1 MMEKLAE
8 IKDGTV
14 FKSGVTDRCNLFLG
28 YKKEDRSTDYE
39 LEKRRYLMKKLKFDS
54 YDGVCFLNGL
64 VFFAPVALLVRTQ
77 AGVSEHVFFLLQ
89 ALLSGVIFLGEIP
102 TGFITDK
109 IGYRKSLIL
118 AQVLLLGARSLLLAA
133 FVSRSLALFVVE
145 AVVEGIAACFT
156 SGTGS
161 AYLYNLYGENGYLVK
176 TAHAENFGI
185 AGFIIS
191 TVAYAGI
198 YKISGMEGLLIT
210 TVVMDIIAVVCSF
223 FLRSESSKTIIA
235 DRKEVQILA
244 VFKNKKAFLFVIS
257 LAIFS
262 IAWLLI
268 NFFYV
273 VKLENCGL
281 PVEWMSLIILSY
293 SAVQML
299 AEPILGKLSDGKNGK
314 SSREKLPAVTAATA
328 GVAFL
333 LFGVVKFRAAVL
345 LLMLILPLLLNLP
358 EYLLMDLENQFVDEA
373 ECGSQRA
380 ATLSVLNMGVNLV
393 EILTLSASAFLT
405 KIGIQWCFV
414 FVGCFLMAIALLFAR
429 IQK

>member
-1 MMEKLAE
+1 
-8 IKDGTV
+8 
-14 FKSGVTDRCNLFLG
+14 
-28 YKKEDRSTDYE
+28 
-39 LEKRRYLMKKLKFDS
+39 MKKLKFDS

-77 AGVSEHVFFLLQ
+77 AGVSEHIFFLLQ

-109 IGYRKSLIL
+109 IGYRKSLIW
-118 AQVLLLGARSLLLAA
+118 AQVLLFGARSLLLAA

-145 AVVEGIAACFT
+145 AVVEGIAVCFT

-161 AYLYNLYGENGYLVK
+161 AYLYDLYGENGYLVK
-176 TAHAENFGI
+176 TAHAENFGT

-273 VKLENCGL
+273 EKLENCGL
-281 PVEWMSLIILSY
+281 PVGWMSLIILSY

-299 AEPILGKLSDGKNGK
+299 AEPILGKLSDGKNEK
-314 SSREKLPAVTAATA
+314 SGREKLPTVTAFIA

-358 EYLLMDLENQFVDEA
+358 EYLLMNLENQFVDET

>member
-1 MMEKLAE
+1 
-8 IKDGTV
+8 
-14 FKSGVTDRCNLFLG
+14 
-28 YKKEDRSTDYE
+28 
-39 LEKRRYLMKKLKFDS
+39 MKKLKFDS

-77 AGVSEHVFFLLQ
+77 AGVSEHIFFLLQ

-109 IGYRKSLIL
+109 IGYRKSLIW
-118 AQVLLLGARSLLLAA
+118 AQVLLFGARSLLLAA

-161 AYLYNLYGENGYLVK
+161 AYLYALYGENGYLAK
-176 TAHAENFGI
+176 TAHAGNFGT

-210 TVVMDIIAVVCSF
+210 TVVANAAAVACSF
-223 FLRSESSKTIIA
+223 FLRSESSKTVIA

-273 VKLENCGL
+273 EKLENCGL
-281 PVEWMSLIILSY
+281 PVEWMSLIILIY

-299 AEPILGKLSDGKNGK
+299 AEPILEKLSVGKNGK
-314 SSREKLPAVTAATA
+314 SGRKKLLAVTAVTA

-333 LFGVVKFRAAVL
+333 LFGVIKLRAAVL

-358 EYLLMDLENQFVDEA
+358 EYLLMDLENQFVDET

-414 FVGCFLMAIALLFAR
+414 FVGCFLMVIALLFVR

>member
-1 MMEKLAE
+1 
-8 IKDGTV
+8 
-14 FKSGVTDRCNLFLG
+14 
-28 YKKEDRSTDYE
+28 
-39 LEKRRYLMKKLKFDS
+39 MKKLKFDS

-77 AGVSEHVFFLLQ
+77 AGVSEHVFFILQ

-133 FVSRSLALFVVE
+133 FVSRSLVLFVVE

-161 AYLYNLYGENGYLVK
+161 AYLYALYGENGYLAK
-176 TAHAENFGI
+176 TAHARNFGT

-223 FLRSESSKTIIA
+223 FLRSESSKTVIA

-273 VKLENCGL
+273 EKLENCGL

-314 SSREKLPAVTAATA
+314 SGRGKLPAVTAATA

-345 LLMLILPLLLNLP
+345 FLMLILPLLLNLP
-358 EYLLMDLENQFVDEA
+358 EYLLMNLENQFVDET

>member
-1 MMEKLAE
+1 
-8 IKDGTV
+8 
-14 FKSGVTDRCNLFLG
+14 
-28 YKKEDRSTDYE
+28 
-39 LEKRRYLMKKLKFDS
+39 MKKLKFDS

-77 AGVSEHVFFLLQ
+77 AGVSEHIFFLLQ

-109 IGYRKSLIL
+109 IGYRKSLIW
-118 AQVLLLGARSLLLAA
+118 AQVLLFGARSLLLAA

-145 AVVEGIAACFT
+145 AVVEGIAACFA

-161 AYLYNLYGENGYLVK
+161 AYLYDLYGENGYLVK
-176 TAHAENFGI
+176 TAHAENFGT
-185 AGFIIS
+185 AGFITS

-210 TVVMDIIAVVCSF
+210 TVVTNIIAVVCSF
-223 FLRSESSKTIIA
+223 FLRSESSKTVIA

-273 VKLENCGL
+273 EKLENCGL

-314 SSREKLPAVTAATA
+314 SGRGKLPTVTASTA

-333 LFGVVKFRAAVL
+333 LFGVIKFRAAVL

-358 EYLLMDLENQFVDEA
+358 EYLLMDLENQFVDET

-414 FVGCFLMAIALLFAR
+414 FVGCFLMVIALLFVR

>member
-1 MMEKLAE
+1 
-8 IKDGTV
+8 
-14 FKSGVTDRCNLFLG
+14 
-28 YKKEDRSTDYE
+28 
-39 LEKRRYLMKKLKFDS
+39 MKKLKFDS

-133 FVSRSLALFVVE
+133 FVSRSLVLFVVE

-161 AYLYNLYGENGYLVK
+161 AYLYALYGENGYLAK
-176 TAHAENFGI
+176 TAHAGNFGT

-210 TVVMDIIAVVCSF
+210 TVVANAAAFACSF
-223 FLRSESSKTIIA
+223 FLRSESSKTVIA

-358 EYLLMDLENQFVDEA
+358 EYLLMNLENQFVDEA

>member
-1 MMEKLAE
+1 
-8 IKDGTV
+8 
-14 FKSGVTDRCNLFLG
+14 
-28 YKKEDRSTDYE
+28 
-39 LEKRRYLMKKLKFDS
+39 MKKLKFDS

-77 AGVSEHVFFLLQ
+77 AGVSEHIFFLLQ

-109 IGYRKSLIL
+109 IGYRKSLIW
-118 AQVLLLGARSLLLAA
+118 AQVLLFGARSLLLAA
-133 FVSRSLALFVVE
+133 YVSQSLALFVVE
-145 AVVEGIAACFT
+145 AVVEGIAACFA

-161 AYLYNLYGENGYLVK
+161 AYLYDLYGENGYLVK
-176 TAHAENFGI
+176 TAHAENFGT

-244 VFKNKKAFLFVIS
+244 IFKNKKAFLFVIS

-281 PVEWMSLIILSY
+281 PVEWMSLIILIY

-299 AEPILGKLSDGKNGK
+299 AEPILEKLSDGKNGK
-314 SSREKLPAVTAATA
+314 SGRGKLPAVTAATA

-333 LFGVVKFRAAVL
+333 LFGVVKFRSAVL

-358 EYLLMDLENQFVDEA
+358 EYLLMNLENQFVDEA

>member
-1 MMEKLAE
+1 
-8 IKDGTV
+8 
-14 FKSGVTDRCNLFLG
+14 
-28 YKKEDRSTDYE
+28 
-39 LEKRRYLMKKLKFDS
+39 MKKLKFDS

-133 FVSRSLALFVVE
+133 FVSRSLVLFVVE

-161 AYLYNLYGENGYLVK
+161 AYLYALYGENGYLAK
-176 TAHAENFGI
+176 TAHAGNFGT

-210 TVVMDIIAVVCSF
+210 TVVMDVIAVVCSF
-223 FLRSESSKTIIA
+223 YLRSESSKTVIA

-273 VKLENCGL
+273 EKIENCGL

-380 ATLSVLNMGVNLV
+380 AMLSVLNMGVNLV

>member
-1 MMEKLAE
+1 M
-8 IKDGTV
+8 
-14 FKSGVTDRCNLFLG
+14 
-28 YKKEDRSTDYE
+28 
-39 LEKRRYLMKKLKFDS
+39 
-54 YDGVCFLNGL
+54 
-64 VFFAPVALLVRTQ
+64 
-77 AGVSEHVFFLLQ
+77 
-89 ALLSGVIFLGEIP
+89 
-102 TGFITDK
+102 
-109 IGYRKSLIL
+109 IL
-118 AQVLLLGARSLLLAA
+118 
-133 FVSRSLALFVVE
+133 
-145 AVVEGIAACFT
+145 
-156 SGTGS
+156 
-161 AYLYNLYGENGYLVK
+161 
-176 TAHAENFGI
+176 
-185 AGFIIS
+185 
-191 TVAYAGI
+191 
-198 YKISGMEGLLIT
+198 
-210 TVVMDIIAVVCSF
+210 
-223 FLRSESSKTIIA
+223 
-235 DRKEVQILA
+235 
-244 VFKNKKAFLFVIS
+244 

-273 VKLENCGL
+273 EKLENCGL

-299 AEPILGKLSDGKNGK
+299 AEPILEKLSVGKNGK
-314 SSREKLPAVTAATA
+314 SGRKKLPAVTAVTA

-333 LFGVVKFRAAVL
+333 LFGVIKFRAAVL

>member
-1 MMEKLAE
+1 
-8 IKDGTV
+8 
-14 FKSGVTDRCNLFLG
+14 
-28 YKKEDRSTDYE
+28 
-39 LEKRRYLMKKLKFDS
+39 MKKIKFDS

-118 AQVLLLGARSLLLAA
+118 AQMLLLGARSLLLAA

-145 AVVEGIAACFT
+145 AVVEGTATCFT

-161 AYLYNLYGENGYLVK
+161 AYLYALYGENGYLAK
-176 TAHAENFGI
+176 TAHAGNFGT

-223 FLRSESSKTIIA
+223 FLRSESSKAVIA

-273 VKLENCGL
+273 EKLENCGL

-299 AEPILGKLSDGKNGK
+299 AEPILEKLSVGKNGK
-314 SSREKLPAVTAATA
+314 SGRKKLPAVTAVTA

-333 LFGVVKFRAAVL
+333 LFGVIKFRAAVL

-358 EYLLMDLENQFVDEA
+358 EYLLMDLENQFVDET
-373 ECGSQRA
+373 ECGGQRA

-414 FVGCFLMAIALLFAR
+414 FVGCFLMVIALLFVR

>member
-1 MMEKLAE
+1 
-8 IKDGTV
+8 
-14 FKSGVTDRCNLFLG
+14 
-28 YKKEDRSTDYE
+28 
-39 LEKRRYLMKKLKFDS
+39 MKKLKFDS

-77 AGVSEHVFFLLQ
+77 AGVSEHIFFILQ

-133 FVSRSLALFVVE
+133 FVSRSLVLFVVE

-161 AYLYNLYGENGYLVK
+161 AYLYALYGENGYLAK
-176 TAHAENFGI
+176 AAHAGNFGT

-223 FLRSESSKTIIA
+223 FLRSESSKAVIA

-244 VFKNKKAFLFVIS
+244 IFKNKKAFLFVIS

-281 PVEWMSLIILSY
+281 PVECMSLIILSY

-314 SSREKLPAVTAATA
+314 SGRKKLPAVTAVTA

-333 LFGVVKFRAAVL
+333 LFGVIKFRAAVL

-358 EYLLMDLENQFVDEA
+358 EYLLMDLENQFVDET

-414 FVGCFLMAIALLFAR
+414 FVGCFLMVIALLFAR

>member
-1 MMEKLAE
+1 
-8 IKDGTV
+8 
-14 FKSGVTDRCNLFLG
+14 
-28 YKKEDRSTDYE
+28 
-39 LEKRRYLMKKLKFDS
+39 MKKLKFDS

-77 AGVSEHVFFLLQ
+77 AGVSEHVFFILQ

-118 AQVLLLGARSLLLAA
+118 AQVLLFGARSLLLAA

-314 SSREKLPAVTAATA
+314 SGREKLPAVTAATA

-358 EYLLMDLENQFVDEA
+358 EYLLMNLENQFVDEA

>member
-1 MMEKLAE
+1 
-8 IKDGTV
+8 
-14 FKSGVTDRCNLFLG
+14 
-28 YKKEDRSTDYE
+28 
-39 LEKRRYLMKKLKFDS
+39 MKKLKFDS

-77 AGVSEHVFFLLQ
+77 VGVSEHIFFLLQ

-161 AYLYNLYGENGYLVK
+161 AYLYALYGENGYLAK
-176 TAHAENFGI
+176 TAHAGNFGT

-210 TVVMDIIAVVCSF
+210 TVVTNIIAVVCSF
-223 FLRSESSKTIIA
+223 FLRSESSKTVIA

-273 VKLENCGL
+273 EKLENCGL
-281 PVEWMSLIILSY
+281 PVEWMSLIILIY

-299 AEPILGKLSDGKNGK
+299 AEPILEKLSVGKNGK
-314 SSREKLPAVTAATA
+314 SGRKKLLAVTAVTA

-333 LFGVVKFRAAVL
+333 LFGVIKLRAAVL

-358 EYLLMDLENQFVDEA
+358 EYLLMDLENQFVDET

-414 FVGCFLMAIALLFAR
+414 FVGCFLMVIALLFVR

>member
-1 MMEKLAE
+1 
-8 IKDGTV
+8 
-14 FKSGVTDRCNLFLG
+14 
-28 YKKEDRSTDYE
+28 
-39 LEKRRYLMKKLKFDS
+39 MKKLKFDS

-77 AGVSEHVFFLLQ
+77 AGVSEHVFFILQ

-133 FVSRSLALFVVE
+133 FVSQSLVLFVVE

-161 AYLYNLYGENGYLVK
+161 AYLYALYGENGYLAK
-176 TAHAENFGI
+176 TAHAGNFGT

-210 TVVMDIIAVVCSF
+210 TVVMDVIAVVCSF

-273 VKLENCGL
+273 EKLENCGL
-281 PVEWMSLIILSY
+281 PVEWMSLIILIY

-314 SSREKLPAVTAATA
+314 SGRGKLPAVTAATA

-333 LFGVVKFRAAVL
+333 LFGVVKFRSAVL

-358 EYLLMDLENQFVDEA
+358 EYLLMNLENQFVDEA

>member
-1 MMEKLAE
+1 
-8 IKDGTV
+8 
-14 FKSGVTDRCNLFLG
+14 
-28 YKKEDRSTDYE
+28 
-39 LEKRRYLMKKLKFDS
+39 MKKLKFDS

-77 AGVSEHVFFLLQ
+77 AGVSEHIFFLLQ

-133 FVSRSLALFVVE
+133 FVSRSLVLFVVE

-161 AYLYNLYGENGYLVK
+161 AYLYALYGENGYLAK
-176 TAHAENFGI
+176 TAHAGNFGT

-210 TVVMDIIAVVCSF
+210 TVVMDVIAVVCSF
-223 FLRSESSKTIIA
+223 YLRSESSKTIIA

-244 VFKNKKAFLFVIS
+244 IFKNKKAFLFVIS

-299 AEPILGKLSDGKNGK
+299 SEPILGKLSDGKNGK
-314 SSREKLPAVTAATA
+314 SGRGKLPAVTAAAA

-333 LFGVVKFRAAVL
+333 FLGVVKFRAAVL

-358 EYLLMDLENQFVDEA
+358 EYLLMNLENQFVDEA

-380 ATLSVLNMGVNLV
+380 AMLSVLNMGVNLV

>member
-1 MMEKLAE
+1 
-8 IKDGTV
+8 
-14 FKSGVTDRCNLFLG
+14 
-28 YKKEDRSTDYE
+28 
-39 LEKRRYLMKKLKFDS
+39 MKKLKFDS

-77 AGVSEHVFFLLQ
+77 AGVSEHIFFLLQ

-133 FVSRSLALFVVE
+133 FVSRSLVLFVVE

-161 AYLYNLYGENGYLVK
+161 AYLYALYGENGYLAK
-176 TAHAENFGI
+176 TAHAGNFGT

-244 VFKNKKAFLFVIS
+244 IFKNKKAFLFVIS

-273 VKLENCGL
+273 EKLENCGL

-314 SSREKLPAVTAATA
+314 SGRGKLPAVTAATA
-328 GVAFL
+328 GVTFL
-333 LFGVVKFRAAVL
+333 FFGVVKFRAAVL

-358 EYLLMDLENQFVDEA
+358 EYLLMDLENQFVDET
-373 ECGSQRA
+373 ECGGQRA

-414 FVGCFLMAIALLFAR
+414 FVGCFLMVIALLFAR

>member
-1 MMEKLAE
+1 
-8 IKDGTV
+8 
-14 FKSGVTDRCNLFLG
+14 
-28 YKKEDRSTDYE
+28 
-39 LEKRRYLMKKLKFDS
+39 MKKLKFDS

-77 AGVSEHVFFLLQ
+77 AGVSEHVFFILQ

-133 FVSRSLALFVVE
+133 FVSRSLVLFVVE

-161 AYLYNLYGENGYLVK
+161 AYLYALYGENGYLAK
-176 TAHAENFGI
+176 TAHAGNFGT

-210 TVVMDIIAVVCSF
+210 TVVMDVIAVVCSF

-273 VKLENCGL
+273 EKLENCGL
-281 PVEWMSLIILSY
+281 PVEWMSLIILIY

-314 SSREKLPAVTAATA
+314 SGRGKLPAVTAAAA

-333 LFGVVKFRAAVL
+333 FFGVVKFRAAVL

-358 EYLLMDLENQFVDEA
+358 EYLLMNLENQFVDEA

>member
-1 MMEKLAE
+1 
-8 IKDGTV
+8 
-14 FKSGVTDRCNLFLG
+14 
-28 YKKEDRSTDYE
+28 
-39 LEKRRYLMKKLKFDS
+39 MKKLKFDS

-77 AGVSEHVFFLLQ
+77 AGVSEHIFFLLQ

-118 AQVLLLGARSLLLAA
+118 AQVLLFGARSLLLAA

-161 AYLYNLYGENGYLVK
+161 AYLYDLYGENGYLVK
-176 TAHAENFGI
+176 TAHAENFGT

-244 VFKNKKAFLFVIS
+244 IFKNKKAFLFVIS

-273 VKLENCGL
+273 EKLENCGL

-314 SSREKLPAVTAATA
+314 SGRGKLPAVTAATA

>member
-1 MMEKLAE
+1 
-8 IKDGTV
+8 
-14 FKSGVTDRCNLFLG
+14 
-28 YKKEDRSTDYE
+28 
-39 LEKRRYLMKKLKFDS
+39 MKKLKFDS

-77 AGVSEHVFFLLQ
+77 AGVSEHIFFLLQ

-118 AQVLLLGARSLLLAA
+118 AQVLLFGARSLLLAA

-161 AYLYNLYGENGYLVK
+161 AYLYALYGENGYLAK
-176 TAHAENFGI
+176 TAHAGNFGT

-210 TVVMDIIAVVCSF
+210 TVVTNIIAVVCSF
-223 FLRSESSKTIIA
+223 FLRSESSKTVIA

-273 VKLENCGL
+273 EKLENCGL

-314 SSREKLPAVTAATA
+314 SGRKKLLAVTAVTA

-333 LFGVVKFRAAVL
+333 LFGVIKFRAAVL

-358 EYLLMDLENQFVDEA
+358 EYLLMDLENQFVDET

-414 FVGCFLMAIALLFAR
+414 FVGCFLMVIALLFVR

>member
-1 MMEKLAE
+1 
-8 IKDGTV
+8 
-14 FKSGVTDRCNLFLG
+14 
-28 YKKEDRSTDYE
+28 
-39 LEKRRYLMKKLKFDS
+39 MKKIKFDS

-77 AGVSEHVFFLLQ
+77 AGVSEHIFFLLQ

-133 FVSRSLALFVVE
+133 FVSRSLVLFVVE

-161 AYLYNLYGENGYLVK
+161 AYLYALYGENGYLAK
-176 TAHAENFGI
+176 TAHAGNFGT

-244 VFKNKKAFLFVIS
+244 IFKNKKAFLFVIS

-273 VKLENCGL
+273 EKLENCGL

-314 SSREKLPAVTAATA
+314 SGRGKLPAVTAATA

-358 EYLLMDLENQFVDEA
+358 EYLLMDLENQFVDET

>member
-1 MMEKLAE
+1 
-8 IKDGTV
+8 
-14 FKSGVTDRCNLFLG
+14 
-28 YKKEDRSTDYE
+28 
-39 LEKRRYLMKKLKFDS
+39 MKKLKFDS

-77 AGVSEHVFFLLQ
+77 AGVSEHIFFLLQ

-109 IGYRKSLIL
+109 IGYRKSLIW
-118 AQVLLLGARSLLLAA
+118 AQVLLFGARSLLLAA

-145 AVVEGIAACFT
+145 AVVEGIAVCFT

-161 AYLYNLYGENGYLVK
+161 AYLYDLYGENGYLVK
-176 TAHAENFGI
+176 TAHAENFGT

-244 VFKNKKAFLFVIS
+244 IFKNKKAFLFVIS

-281 PVEWMSLIILSY
+281 PVEWMSLIILIY

-314 SSREKLPAVTAATA
+314 SGRGKLPAVTAATA

-333 LFGVVKFRAAVL
+333 LFGVVKFRSAVL

-358 EYLLMDLENQFVDEA
+358 EYLLMNLENQFVDEA

>member
-1 MMEKLAE
+1 
-8 IKDGTV
+8 
-14 FKSGVTDRCNLFLG
+14 
-28 YKKEDRSTDYE
+28 
-39 LEKRRYLMKKLKFDS
+39 MKKLKFDS

-77 AGVSEHVFFLLQ
+77 AGVSEHVFFILQ

-109 IGYRKSLIL
+109 IGYRKSLIW
-118 AQVLLLGARSLLLAA
+118 AQVLLFGARSLLLAA

-145 AVVEGIAACFT
+145 AVVEGIAVCFT

-161 AYLYNLYGENGYLVK
+161 AYLYDLYGENGYLVK
-176 TAHAENFGI
+176 TAHAENFGT

-210 TVVMDIIAVVCSF
+210 TVVMDVIAVVCSF

-273 VKLENCGL
+273 EKLENCGL
-281 PVEWMSLIILSY
+281 PVEWMSLIILIY

-314 SSREKLPAVTAATA
+314 SGRGKLPAVTAATA

-333 LFGVVKFRAAVL
+333 LFGVVKFRSAVL

-358 EYLLMDLENQFVDEA
+358 EYLLMNLENQFVDEA

-414 FVGCFLMAIALLFAR
+414 FVGCFLMVIALLFAR

>member
-1 MMEKLAE
+1 
-8 IKDGTV
+8 
-14 FKSGVTDRCNLFLG
+14 
-28 YKKEDRSTDYE
+28 
-39 LEKRRYLMKKLKFDS
+39 MKKLKFDS

-77 AGVSEHVFFLLQ
+77 AGVSEHIFFLLQ

-109 IGYRKSLIL
+109 IGYRKSLIW
-118 AQVLLLGARSLLLAA
+118 AQVLLFGARSLLLAA
-133 FVSRSLALFVVE
+133 YVSQSLALFVVE
-145 AVVEGIAACFT
+145 AVVEGIAACFA

-161 AYLYNLYGENGYLVK
+161 AYLYALYGENGYLAK
-176 TAHAENFGI
+176 TAHAENFGT

-198 YKISGMEGLLIT
+198 YKISGMEGLLII

-244 VFKNKKAFLFVIS
+244 IFKNKKAFLFVIS

-273 VKLENCGL
+273 EKLENCGL

-314 SSREKLPAVTAATA
+314 SGRGKLPAVTAATA

-358 EYLLMDLENQFVDEA
+358 EYLLMDLENQFVDET

>member
-1 MMEKLAE
+1 
-8 IKDGTV
+8 
-14 FKSGVTDRCNLFLG
+14 
-28 YKKEDRSTDYE
+28 
-39 LEKRRYLMKKLKFDS
+39 MKKLKFDS

-77 AGVSEHVFFLLQ
+77 AGVSEHVFFILQ

-133 FVSRSLALFVVE
+133 FVSRSLVLFVVE

-161 AYLYNLYGENGYLVK
+161 AYLYALYGENGYLAK
-176 TAHAENFGI
+176 TAHAGNFGT

-210 TVVMDIIAVVCSF
+210 TVVMDVIAVVCSF

-273 VKLENCGL
+273 EKLENCGL

-314 SSREKLPAVTAATA
+314 SGRGKLPAVTAATA

-333 LFGVVKFRAAVL
+333 LFRVVKFRAAVL

-358 EYLLMDLENQFVDEA
+358 EYLLMNLENQFVDEA

>member
-1 MMEKLAE
+1 
-8 IKDGTV
+8 
-14 FKSGVTDRCNLFLG
+14 
-28 YKKEDRSTDYE
+28 
-39 LEKRRYLMKKLKFDS
+39 MKKLKFDS

-77 AGVSEHVFFLLQ
+77 AGVSEHVFFILQ

-118 AQVLLLGARSLLLAA
+118 AQVLLFGARSLLLAA
-133 FVSRSLALFVVE
+133 FVSRSLVLFVVE

-161 AYLYNLYGENGYLVK
+161 AYLYALYGENGYLAK
-176 TAHAENFGI
+176 TAHAGNFGT

-210 TVVMDIIAVVCSF
+210 TVVMDVIAVVCSF
-223 FLRSESSKTIIA
+223 YLRSESSKTIIA

-314 SSREKLPAVTAATA
+314 SSREKLPAVTAAAA

-358 EYLLMDLENQFVDEA
+358 EYLLMNLENQFVDEA

-414 FVGCFLMAIALLFAR
+414 FVGCFLMVIALLFAR

>member
-1 MMEKLAE
+1 
-8 IKDGTV
+8 
-14 FKSGVTDRCNLFLG
+14 
-28 YKKEDRSTDYE
+28 
-39 LEKRRYLMKKLKFDS
+39 MKKLKFDS

-133 FVSRSLALFVVE
+133 FVSRSLVLFVVE

-161 AYLYNLYGENGYLVK
+161 AYLYALYGENGYLAK
-176 TAHAENFGI
+176 TAHAGNFGT

-210 TVVMDIIAVVCSF
+210 TVVMNIIAVVCSF
-223 FLRSESSKTIIA
+223 YLRSESSKTVIA

-273 VKLENCGL
+273 EKLENCGL
-281 PVEWMSLIILSY
+281 PVEWMSLIILNY

-314 SSREKLPAVTAATA
+314 SGREKLPAVTAAAA

-358 EYLLMDLENQFVDEA
+358 EYLLMNLENQFVDEA

-414 FVGCFLMAIALLFAR
+414 FVGCFLMVIALLFAR

>member
-1 MMEKLAE
+1 
-8 IKDGTV
+8 
-14 FKSGVTDRCNLFLG
+14 
-28 YKKEDRSTDYE
+28 
-39 LEKRRYLMKKLKFDS
+39 MKKLKFDS

-109 IGYRKSLIL
+109 IGYRKSLIW
-118 AQVLLLGARSLLLAA
+118 AQVLLFGARSLLLAA

-161 AYLYNLYGENGYLVK
+161 AYLYALYGENGYLAK
-176 TAHAENFGI
+176 TAHAGNFGT

-223 FLRSESSKTIIA
+223 FLRSESSKAVIA

-244 VFKNKKAFLFVIS
+244 IFKNKKAFLFVIS

-273 VKLENCGL
+273 EKLENCGL

-314 SSREKLPAVTAATA
+314 SSRGKLPAVTAATA
-328 GVAFL
+328 GVTFL
-333 LFGVVKFRAAVL
+333 FFGVIKFRAAVL

>member
-1 MMEKLAE
+1 
-8 IKDGTV
+8 
-14 FKSGVTDRCNLFLG
+14 
-28 YKKEDRSTDYE
+28 
-39 LEKRRYLMKKLKFDS
+39 MKKLKFDS

-77 AGVSEHVFFLLQ
+77 AGVSEHIFFLLQ

-118 AQVLLLGARSLLLAA
+118 AQVLLFGARSLLLAA
-133 FVSRSLALFVVE
+133 FVSRSLVLFVVE
-145 AVVEGIAACFT
+145 AVVEGIAACFA

-161 AYLYNLYGENGYLVK
+161 AYLYALYGENGYLAK
-176 TAHAENFGI
+176 TAHAGNFGT

-210 TVVMDIIAVVCSF
+210 TVVMNIIAVVCSF
-223 FLRSESSKTIIA
+223 YLRSESSKTVIA

-244 VFKNKKAFLFVIS
+244 IFKNKKAFLFVIS

-314 SSREKLPAVTAATA
+314 SGRGKLPAVTAATA

-358 EYLLMDLENQFVDEA
+358 EYLLMNLENQFVDEA

-393 EILTLSASAFLT
+393 EMLTLSASAFLT

>member
-1 MMEKLAE
+1 
-8 IKDGTV
+8 
-14 FKSGVTDRCNLFLG
+14 
-28 YKKEDRSTDYE
+28 
-39 LEKRRYLMKKLKFDS
+39 MKKLKFDS

-77 AGVSEHVFFLLQ
+77 AGVSEHIFFLLQ

-133 FVSRSLALFVVE
+133 FVSRSLVLFVVE

-161 AYLYNLYGENGYLVK
+161 AYLYALYGENGYLAK
-176 TAHAENFGI
+176 TAHAGNFGT

-210 TVVMDIIAVVCSF
+210 TVVMDVIAVVCSF

-273 VKLENCGL
+273 EKLENCGL
-281 PVEWMSLIILSY
+281 PVEWMSLIILIY

-314 SSREKLPAVTAATA
+314 SGREKLPAVTAATA

-333 LFGVVKFRAAVL
+333 LFGVVKFRSAVL

-358 EYLLMDLENQFVDEA
+358 EYLLMNLENQFVDEA

>member
-1 MMEKLAE
+1 
-8 IKDGTV
+8 
-14 FKSGVTDRCNLFLG
+14 
-28 YKKEDRSTDYE
+28 
-39 LEKRRYLMKKLKFDS
+39 MKKLKFDS

-77 AGVSEHVFFLLQ
+77 AGVSEHVFFILQ

-161 AYLYNLYGENGYLVK
+161 AYLYALYGENGYLAK
-176 TAHAENFGI
+176 TAHAGNFGT

-223 FLRSESSKTIIA
+223 FLRSESSKAVIA

-244 VFKNKKAFLFVIS
+244 IFKNKKAFLFVIS

-262 IAWLLI
+262 IVWLLI

-314 SSREKLPAVTAATA
+314 SSRGKLPAVTAATA

>member
-1 MMEKLAE
+1 
-8 IKDGTV
+8 
-14 FKSGVTDRCNLFLG
+14 
-28 YKKEDRSTDYE
+28 
-39 LEKRRYLMKKLKFDS
+39 MKKLKFDS

-133 FVSRSLALFVVE
+133 FVSRSLVLFVVE

-161 AYLYNLYGENGYLVK
+161 AYLYALYGENGYLAK
-176 TAHAENFGI
+176 TAHAGNFGT

-210 TVVMDIIAVVCSF
+210 TVVMDVIAVVCSF

-273 VKLENCGL
+273 EKLENCGL

-314 SSREKLPAVTAATA
+314 SGRGKLPAVTAATA

-333 LFGVVKFRAAVL
+333 LFGVVKFRSAVL

-358 EYLLMDLENQFVDEA
+358 EYLLMNLENQFVDEA
-373 ECGSQRA
+373 EFGSQRA

>member
-1 MMEKLAE
+1 
-8 IKDGTV
+8 
-14 FKSGVTDRCNLFLG
+14 
-28 YKKEDRSTDYE
+28 
-39 LEKRRYLMKKLKFDS
+39 MKKLKFDS

-77 AGVSEHVFFLLQ
+77 AGVSEHIFFLLQ

-133 FVSRSLALFVVE
+133 FVSRSLVLFVVE

-161 AYLYNLYGENGYLVK
+161 AYLYALYGENGYLAK
-176 TAHAENFGI
+176 TAHAGNFGT

-273 VKLENCGL
+273 EKLENCGL
-281 PVEWMSLIILSY
+281 PVEWMSLIILIY

-314 SSREKLPAVTAATA
+314 SGRGKLPAVTAATA

-333 LFGVVKFRAAVL
+333 LFGVVKFRSAVL

-358 EYLLMDLENQFVDEA
+358 EYLLMNLENQFVDEA

>member
-1 MMEKLAE
+1 
-8 IKDGTV
+8 
-14 FKSGVTDRCNLFLG
+14 
-28 YKKEDRSTDYE
+28 
-39 LEKRRYLMKKLKFDS
+39 MKKLKFDS

-133 FVSRSLALFVVE
+133 FVSRSLVLFVVE

-161 AYLYNLYGENGYLVK
+161 AYLYALYGENGYLAK
-176 TAHAENFGI
+176 TAHAGNFGT

-198 YKISGMEGLLIT
+198 YKISGMAGLLIT

-223 FLRSESSKTIIA
+223 FLRSESSKAVIA

-244 VFKNKKAFLFVIS
+244 IFKNKKAFLFVIS

-281 PVEWMSLIILSY
+281 PVECMSLIILSY

-314 SSREKLPAVTAATA
+314 SGREKLPAVTAAAA

-358 EYLLMDLENQFVDEA
+358 EYLLMNLENQFVDEA

>member
-1 MMEKLAE
+1 
-8 IKDGTV
+8 
-14 FKSGVTDRCNLFLG
+14 
-28 YKKEDRSTDYE
+28 
-39 LEKRRYLMKKLKFDS
+39 MKKLKFDS

-133 FVSRSLALFVVE
+133 FVSRSLVLFVVE

-161 AYLYNLYGENGYLVK
+161 AYLYALYGENGYLAK
-176 TAHAENFGI
+176 TAHAGNFGT

-244 VFKNKKAFLFVIS
+244 IFKNKKAFLFVIS

-314 SSREKLPAVTAATA
+314 SGRGKLPAVTAATA

>member
-1 MMEKLAE
+1 
-8 IKDGTV
+8 
-14 FKSGVTDRCNLFLG
+14 
-28 YKKEDRSTDYE
+28 
-39 LEKRRYLMKKLKFDS
+39 MKKLKFDS

-64 VFFAPVALLVRTQ
+64 VFFAPVALLVRKQ
-77 AGVSEHVFFLLQ
+77 AGVSEHIFFLLQ

-133 FVSRSLALFVVE
+133 FVSRSLVLFVVE

-161 AYLYNLYGENGYLVK
+161 AYLYALYGENGYLAK
-176 TAHAENFGI
+176 TAHAGNFGT

-223 FLRSESSKTIIA
+223 FLRSESSKAVIA

-244 VFKNKKAFLFVIS
+244 IFKNKKAFLFVIS

-273 VKLENCGL
+273 EKLENCGL

-299 AEPILGKLSDGKNGK
+299 AEPILEKLPVGKNGK
-314 SSREKLPAVTAATA
+314 SGRKKLPAVTAVTA

-333 LFGVVKFRAAVL
+333 LFGVIKFRAAVL

-358 EYLLMDLENQFVDEA
+358 EYLLMDLENQFVDET

-414 FVGCFLMAIALLFAR
+414 FVGGFLMAIALLFAR

>member
-1 MMEKLAE
+1 
-8 IKDGTV
+8 
-14 FKSGVTDRCNLFLG
+14 
-28 YKKEDRSTDYE
+28 
-39 LEKRRYLMKKLKFDS
+39 MKKLKFDS

-133 FVSRSLALFVVE
+133 FVSRSLVLFVVE

-161 AYLYNLYGENGYLVK
+161 AYLYALYGENGYLAK
-176 TAHAENFGI
+176 TAHAGNFGT

-223 FLRSESSKTIIA
+223 FLRSESSKTVIA

-273 VKLENCGL
+273 EKLENCGL

-314 SSREKLPAVTAATA
+314 SGREKLPAVTAATA

-358 EYLLMDLENQFVDEA
+358 EYLLMNLENQFVDEA

-414 FVGCFLMAIALLFAR
+414 FVGCFLMVIALLFAR

>member
-1 MMEKLAE
+1 
-8 IKDGTV
+8 
-14 FKSGVTDRCNLFLG
+14 
-28 YKKEDRSTDYE
+28 
-39 LEKRRYLMKKLKFDS
+39 MKKLKFDS

-77 AGVSEHVFFLLQ
+77 AGVSEHIFFLLQ

-109 IGYRKSLIL
+109 IGYRKSLIW

-133 FVSRSLALFVVE
+133 FVSRSLVLFVVE

-161 AYLYNLYGENGYLVK
+161 AYLYDLYGENGYLVK
-176 TAHAENFGI
+176 TAHAENFGT

-223 FLRSESSKTIIA
+223 YLRSESSKTIIA

-273 VKLENCGL
+273 EKLENGGL

-299 AEPILGKLSDGKNGK
+299 SEPILGKLSDGKNGK
-314 SSREKLPAVTAATA
+314 SGRGKLPAVTAAAA

-333 LFGVVKFRAAVL
+333 FFGVVKFRAAVL

-358 EYLLMDLENQFVDEA
+358 EYLLMNLENQFVDEA

-380 ATLSVLNMGVNLV
+380 AMLSVLNMGVNLV

>member
-1 MMEKLAE
+1 
-8 IKDGTV
+8 
-14 FKSGVTDRCNLFLG
+14 
-28 YKKEDRSTDYE
+28 
-39 LEKRRYLMKKLKFDS
+39 MKKLKFDS

-77 AGVSEHVFFLLQ
+77 AGVSEHVFFILQ

-133 FVSRSLALFVVE
+133 FVSRSLVLFVVE

-161 AYLYNLYGENGYLVK
+161 AYLYALYGENGYLAK
-176 TAHAENFGI
+176 TAHAGNFGT

-223 FLRSESSKTIIA
+223 FLRSESSKAVIA

-314 SSREKLPAVTAATA
+314 SGREKLPAVTAATA

-414 FVGCFLMAIALLFAR
+414 FVGCFLMVIALLFAR

>member
-1 MMEKLAE
+1 
-8 IKDGTV
+8 
-14 FKSGVTDRCNLFLG
+14 
-28 YKKEDRSTDYE
+28 
-39 LEKRRYLMKKLKFDS
+39 MKKLKFDS

-77 AGVSEHVFFLLQ
+77 AGVSEHIFFLLQ

-109 IGYRKSLIL
+109 IGYRKSLIW
-118 AQVLLLGARSLLLAA
+118 AQVLLFGARSLLLAA

-161 AYLYNLYGENGYLVK
+161 AYLYALYGENGYLAK
-176 TAHAENFGI
+176 TAHAGNFGT

-210 TVVMDIIAVVCSF
+210 TVVTNIIAVVCSF
-223 FLRSESSKTIIA
+223 FLRSESSKTVIA

-273 VKLENCGL
+273 EKLENCGL
-281 PVEWMSLIILSY
+281 PVEWMSLIILIY

-299 AEPILGKLSDGKNGK
+299 AEPILEKLAVGKNGK
-314 SSREKLPAVTAATA
+314 SGRKKLLAVTAVTA

-333 LFGVVKFRAAVL
+333 LFGVIKLRAAVL

-358 EYLLMDLENQFVDEA
+358 EYLLMDLENQFVDET
-373 ECGSQRA
+373 ECGSQHA

-414 FVGCFLMAIALLFAR
+414 FVGCFLMVIALLFVR

>member
-1 MMEKLAE
+1 
-8 IKDGTV
+8 
-14 FKSGVTDRCNLFLG
+14 
-28 YKKEDRSTDYE
+28 
-39 LEKRRYLMKKLKFDS
+39 MKKLKFDS

-145 AVVEGIAACFT
+145 AVVEGTATCFT

-161 AYLYNLYGENGYLVK
+161 AYLYDLYGENGYLVK
-176 TAHAENFGI
+176 TAHAENFGT

-223 FLRSESSKTIIA
+223 FLRSESSKAVIA

-244 VFKNKKAFLFVIS
+244 IFKNKKAFLFVIS

-314 SSREKLPAVTAATA
+314 SSREKLPAVTAAAA